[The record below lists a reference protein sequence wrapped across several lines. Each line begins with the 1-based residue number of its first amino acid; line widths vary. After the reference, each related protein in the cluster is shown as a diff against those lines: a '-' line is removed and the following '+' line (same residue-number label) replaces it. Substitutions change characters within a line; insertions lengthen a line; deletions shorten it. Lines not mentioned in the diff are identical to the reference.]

1 MILIGIVILRNLK
14 RIQNVL
20 EDEAPTNMQ
29 RTKLTRRYD
38 LRSNE
43 ADQESSLFFS
53 FSSFTFDFFSFFF
66 NFCFD
71 IYCRS
76 AKKRHAKR
84 CLWPVSGNRTCARI
98 VGTQRDDKR
107 KRCWSRDFGRRRL
120 LVICTSFVPRNSI
133 RALEYLPLWRHAWRL
148 PRVTGI
154 FSSRVLTLSEIE
166 ILPDSFTI
174 VTILARGNNWG
185 RKFLDI

>member
-1 MILIGIVILRNLK
+1 MIWRNLK
-14 RIQNVL
+14 EYKKFKNILQ
-20 EDEAPTNMQ
+20 DEASSNMQ

-38 LRSNE
+38 LRPNE

-53 FSSFTFDFFSFFF
+53 FSSFTFDFSSFFF
-66 NFCFD
+66 IFASTFTVD
-71 IYCRS
+71 QQ
-76 AKKRHAKR
+76 KKRHAKR

-154 FSSRVLTLSEIE
+154 FSSRMLTLSEIE
-166 ILPDSFTI
+166 ILPNSFTI
-174 VTILARGNNWG
+174 VTILARGYNWG
-185 RKFLDI
+185 RKFPNI

>member
-1 MILIGIVILRNLK
+1 MRPRLICK
-14 RIQNVL
+14 EQNWHEDTISVL
-20 EDEAPTNMQ
+20 
-29 RTKLTRRYD
+29 TKLTKSHHYFF
-38 LRSNE
+38 L
-43 ADQESSLFFS
+43 SLPLLLISFF
-53 FSSFTFDFFSFFF
+53 FFF